1 MADFQGQK
9 ERLKAFVKYT
19 GLPVYKFEA
28 RCGLSNGY
36 ISSMR
41 KGIGYKALE
50 QISETFPE
58 LNTAWLQ
65 TGEGEM
71 LKSAQAP
78 EPAAE
83 AAPIEAP
90 ADSSGFVSIPADA
103 WNVIKQQAASLE
115 RKDAQVDRVIS
126 LLENALNET
135 KKTGPSLD
143 APSSHSALSGAGK
156 VGGSQTEHL

>member
-1 MADFQGQK
+1 MADIEGQK

-41 KGIGYKALE
+41 RGIGYRALE

-71 LKSAQAP
+71 LKGSQVP
-78 EPAAE
+78 EQVAK
-83 AAPIEAP
+83 AAPVEAP
-90 ADSSGFVSIPADA
+90 AADPAGFVSIPAEA

-115 RKDAQVDRVIS
+115 RKDRQVDRVIS
-126 LLENALNET
+126 LLEDALNER
-135 KKTGPSLD
+135 KKGIRPD
-143 APSSHSALSGAGK
+143 APSASFAPSGTAAAP
-156 VGGSQTEHL
+156 GSQIEHL

>member
-1 MADFQGQK
+1 MADIEGQK

-41 KGIGYKALE
+41 RGIGYKALE

-65 TGEGEM
+65 TGQGEM
-71 LKSAQAP
+71 LKGAGGSVDP

-83 AAPIEAP
+83 AAPVEDP
-90 ADSSGFVSIPADA
+90 GGFVSIPAEA

-115 RKDAQVDRVIS
+115 RKDRQVDRVIS
-126 LLENALNET
+126 LLEAALSE
-135 KKTGPSLD
+135 KEKTTA
-143 APSSHSALSGAGK
+143 APSGPFAPSGTGGGLVAGTK
-156 VGGSQTEHL
+156 HP

>member
-1 MADFQGQK
+1 VADIEGQK

-41 KGIGYKALE
+41 RGIGYKALE

-65 TGEGEM
+65 TGQGEM
-71 LKSAQAP
+71 LKGAGGSADP

-83 AAPIEAP
+83 AAPVEDP
-90 ADSSGFVSIPADA
+90 AGFVSIPAEA

-115 RKDAQVDRVIS
+115 RKDRQVDRVIS
-126 LLENALNET
+126 LLEAALNET
-135 KKTGPSLD
+135 KKTGAAVPSGSF
-143 APSSHSALSGAGK
+143 APSGTGPGLV
-156 VGGSQTEHL
+156 VGTKHP

>member
-1 MADFQGQK
+1 VADIEGQK
-9 ERLKAFVKYT
+9 ERLKTFVKYT

-41 KGIGYKALE
+41 RGIGYKALE

-65 TGEGEM
+65 TGQGEM
-71 LKSAQAP
+71 LNKPAGSVEP

-83 AAPIEAP
+83 AAPLEDP
-90 ADSSGFVSIPADA
+90 AGFVSIPAEA

-115 RKDAQVDRVIS
+115 RKDRQVDRVIS
-126 LLENALNET
+126 LLEAALSE
-135 KKTGPSLD
+135 KEKTTA
-143 APSSHSALSGAGK
+143 APSGPFAPSGTGGGLNAGTK
-156 VGGSQTEHL
+156 HP

>member
-1 MADFQGQK
+1 MADFEGQK

-41 KGIGYKALE
+41 RGIGYKALE
-50 QISETFPE
+50 HISETFPE

-65 TGEGEM
+65 TGQGEM
-71 LKSAQAP
+71 LKAAAPADP
-78 EPAAE
+78 EPVAE
-83 AAPIEAP
+83 AAPVEDP
-90 ADSSGFVSIPADA
+90 GGFVSIPEEA

-115 RKDAQVDRVIS
+115 RKDRQVDRVIS
-126 LLENALNET
+126 LLENALSE
-135 KKTGPSLD
+135 KGKAPDGH
-143 APSSHSALSGAGK
+143 APSGPFAPSITPGL
-156 VGGSQTEHL
+156 

>member
-1 MADFQGQK
+1 MADFEGQK

-41 KGIGYKALE
+41 RGIGYKALE

-65 TGEGEM
+65 TGQGEM
-71 LKSAQAP
+71 LNPAAPVDP
-78 EPAAE
+78 EPAEDPGA
-83 AAPIEAP
+83 
-90 ADSSGFVSIPADA
+90 GFVSIPAEA

-115 RKDAQVDRVIS
+115 RKDRQVDRVIS
-126 LLENALNET
+126 LLEAALSE
-135 KKTGPSLD
+135 KGKAPDGP
-143 APSSHSALSGAGK
+143 APSGPFAPSITPGL
-156 VGGSQTEHL
+156 

>member
-1 MADFQGQK
+1 MADIEGQK

-41 KGIGYKALE
+41 RGIGYKALE

-65 TGEGEM
+65 TGQGEM
-71 LKSAQAP
+71 LKGAGGPADP

-83 AAPIEAP
+83 AAPVEDP
-90 ADSSGFVSIPADA
+90 AGFVSIPAEA

-115 RKDAQVDRVIS
+115 RKDRQVDRVIS
-126 LLENALNET
+126 LLEAALNET
-135 KKTGPSLD
+135 KKTGAAVPSGNF
-143 APSSHSALSGAGK
+143 APSGTGPGLVAGTK
-156 VGGSQTEHL
+156 HP

>member
-1 MADFQGQK
+1 MADIEGQK

-41 KGIGYKALE
+41 RGIGYKALE

-65 TGEGEM
+65 TGQGEM
-71 LKSAQAP
+71 LKGAGGSADP

-83 AAPIEAP
+83 AAPVEDP
-90 ADSSGFVSIPADA
+90 AGFVSIPAEA

-115 RKDAQVDRVIS
+115 RKDRQVDRVIS
-126 LLENALNET
+126 LLEAALSET
-135 KKTGPSLD
+135 KKTGAA
-143 APSSHSALSGAGK
+143 APSGNFAPSGAGPGLVAGTK
-156 VGGSQTEHL
+156 HP

>member
-1 MADFQGQK
+1 MADIEGQK

-41 KGIGYKALE
+41 RGIGYKALE

-65 TGEGEM
+65 TGQGEM
-71 LKSAQAP
+71 LKGTGGSADP

-83 AAPIEAP
+83 AAPVEDP
-90 ADSSGFVSIPADA
+90 GGFVSIPAEA

-115 RKDAQVDRVIS
+115 RKDRQVDRVIS
-126 LLENALNET
+126 LLEAALNET
-135 KKTGPSLD
+135 KKTEGA
-143 APSSHSALSGAGK
+143 APSGPFAPSGT
-156 VGGSQTEHL
+156 GGSLNVGTKHP